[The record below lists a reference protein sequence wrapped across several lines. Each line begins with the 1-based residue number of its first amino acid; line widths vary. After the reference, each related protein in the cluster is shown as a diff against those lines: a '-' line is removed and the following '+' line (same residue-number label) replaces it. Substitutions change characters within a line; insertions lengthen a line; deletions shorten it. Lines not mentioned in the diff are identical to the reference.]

1 MTLARGRIETGLE
14 LAVIF
19 GALAT
24 IPLTIAQEMSIDEP
38 LLLAADWAI
47 WAIFFVEFTAM
58 LYLAAERPA
67 YAKANWLSVAVIVFS
82 LPLLPALLGLTR
94 LVRLTRLARVIRIVT
109 VAVRGSR
116 AVGQIVGRRGFL
128 YVSGG
133 CAFLILAG
141 AGVLVLA
148 EPGTVSR
155 SYWEAVWWG
164 IVTTTTVGYGDIAP
178 VSTLGRFVGVALMF
192 AGIGL
197 VATLAAAIAAHFVEQ
212 DDAEDQATVE
222 AKLARIERLL
232 ERIIE
237 KG

>member
-1 MTLARGRIETGLE
+1 MTLARSRIETGLE

-24 IPLTIAQEMSIDEP
+24 IPLTIAQEMGMDQSAF
-38 LLLAADWAI
+38 LAADWTI
-47 WAIFFVEFTAM
+47 WAIFFVEFTVM

-94 LVRLTRLARVIRIVT
+94 LVRLTRLSRVIRIVT

-178 VSTLGRFVGVALMF
+178 VSTLGRFVGVGLMF

-212 DDAEDQATVE
+212 DDAEDQATIE
-222 AKLARIERLL
+222 AKLDRIERLL
-232 ERIIE
+232 GQIIE